1 MKKITLI
8 FAFSII
14 NLTVFLSHAT
24 AQNANEAHTSQSVK
38 WGEIY
43 TKEDNNSIYDY
54 IGSIDQSQYYS
65 FGYNTIGFSISR
77 FNRLG
82 FMRVEN
88 QKVTM
93 YNNDYIQIP
102 KYSLIETFTTGQ
114 DIVILYSEENS
125 DEERNEIKCVRVDKN
140 TLKEK
145 SRQRLISFPKGSK
158 DISDV
163 RVLHSKDRSKIL
175 IACLNRN
182 RKTNEGSFTL
192 NVYNQDLEKQ
202 YTQSYIPKQE
212 GDISLLD
219 VCIDND
225 GSVFLLSAVRY
236 NDKKAPNRAKLSVA
250 RLQSEDQV
258 EQMISEDVNVVDAK
272 FLPLEKNKALIAI
285 NSGSECKVITYD
297 FEKEDVLNTLST
309 TYTKSKEKT
318 YWTIDD
324 ILRLENGNCVVVV
337 KDAYR
342 LLDYSQTNTVCYDR
356 NLYTFCVNPQQGA
369 VVYAQLISKAIAY
382 MHSYDVKK
390 GQFECP
396 FYFTKGNDFYVLYNA
411 DKGDDDLCGEVFIKT
426 NITLPQ
432 QTRDVV
438 ANLIKIGQDGK
449 PILKNLFFYKDDK
462 ALFSQNLTSIFSDGS
477 VQVGR
482 MGKKDVEFGLLQLDK

>member
-1 MKKITLI
+1 MKRITLV
-8 FAFSII
+8 FALLLS
-14 NLTVFLSHAT
+14 TFLC
-24 AQNANEAHTSQSVK
+24 AQNVK

-65 FGYNTIGFSISR
+65 FGYNTIGFHISR

-82 FMRVEN
+82 FMRVDN

-93 YNNDYIQIP
+93 CNNDYIQIP
-102 KYSLIETFTTGQ
+102 KYSLIETFTTTQ
-114 DIVILYSEENS
+114 DIVILYSEES
-125 DEERNEIKCVRVDKN
+125 ADEEQNEIKCVRVDKN

-158 DISDV
+158 DVSDIK
-163 RVLHSKDRSKIL
+163 VLHSKDRSKIL

-182 RKTNEGSFTL
+182 RKTNAGYFTL

-202 YTQSYIPKQE
+202 YSQSYIPKQE

-236 NDKKAPNRAKLSVA
+236 DDKKAPNRAKLSVA
-250 RLQSEDQV
+250 CLQSEDQA
-258 EQMISEDVNVVDAK
+258 EQIISEDVNVVDAK
-272 FLPLEKNKALIAI
+272 LLPLEKNKALIAI
-285 NSGSECKVITYD
+285 NSGSECRVLTYD
-297 FEKEDVLNTLST
+297 FEKEDVINSAST
-309 TYTKSKEKT
+309 AYTQSKEKT

-324 ILRLENGNCVVVV
+324 IIRLENGNCVVAV

-342 LLDYSQTNTVCYDR
+342 LFYSNQTNTVCYDR
-356 NLYTFCVNPQQGA
+356 NLYAICVNPQQGA
-369 VVYAQLISKAIAY
+369 MVYARLISKAIAY
-382 MHSYDVKK
+382 THSYDVKK

-396 FYFTKGNDFYVLYNA
+396 FYFTNGNDFYVLYNA
-411 DKGDDDLCGEVFIKT
+411 DKGDNDLCGEVFIQT
-426 NITLPQ
+426 NIFLPQ

-449 PILKNLFFYKDDK
+449 PIFKNLFFYKDDK